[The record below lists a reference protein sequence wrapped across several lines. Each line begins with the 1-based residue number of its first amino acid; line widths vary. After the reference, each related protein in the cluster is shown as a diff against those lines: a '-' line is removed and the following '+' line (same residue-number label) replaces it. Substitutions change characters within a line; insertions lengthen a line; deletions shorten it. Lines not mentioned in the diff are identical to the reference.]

1 MARIL
6 IVDDDPGIRRV
17 LGKFFERNG
26 HTVIEA
32 ESGERALEFIAAAAP
47 DAIVSDI
54 MMPGMSGLEFHQRLS
69 ATNARLLPRLV
80 FLTGSSYL
88 PAIHD
93 TIERLGVPLLGKL
106 NDLQLVVDAVQVA
119 LLKPLRA

>member
-26 HTVIEA
+26 HAVIEA
-32 ESGERALEFIAAAAP
+32 ESGERALELVTAAAP

-54 MMPGMSGLEFHQRLS
+54 MMPGMSGLEFYHRLS
-69 ATNARLLPRLV
+69 VVNAPLLPRLV

-119 LLKPLRA
+119 LLKPVRT